1 MRIRNAAIA
10 GATAIA
16 VAFGG
21 TTVASAQS
29 SQNTT
34 APSATATPT
43 ETASADYPGIFGSSN
58 TTNEG
63 TVSSKIGDNL
73 NQQDPANGQAIF
85 GSSKTEN
92 DGTATLAGQP
102 AWAKLLY
109 AATIIGGI
117 ASVVGTIVGPV
128 YNYIFHGPHHF

>member
-21 TTVASAQS
+21 TTVASAQ
-29 SQNTT
+29 TT
-34 APSATATPT
+34 AATTTTTAAPVT
-43 ETASADYPGIFGSSN
+43 EYPGIFGSSN

-63 TVSSKIGDNL
+63 TVSSKIGNKLD
-73 NQQDPANGQAIF
+73 QKDPANGQAIF
-85 GSSKTEN
+85 GSSKSEN
-92 DGTATLAGQP
+92 DGQDTLAKQP

-128 YNYIFHGPHHF
+128 YNYIFHGPHQF

>member
-29 SQNTT
+29 SQDTT
-34 APSATATPT
+34 APSAPATAT
-43 ETASADYPGIFGSSN
+43 ADYPGLLGSSL
-58 TTNEG
+58 EG
-63 TVSSKIGDNL
+63 DSTSSKIGDNL
-73 NQQDPANGQAIF
+73 NAQDDADGRAIF
-85 GSSKTEN
+85 GSSKTEDN
-92 DGTATLAGQP
+92 GTASLAGQP

-117 ASVVGTIVGPV
+117 ATVVGTIVGPV
-128 YNYIFHGPHHF
+128 YNYIFHGPHQF